1 MLHAEGSNLRR
12 FQAIDEL
19 VNLQATMPTLSEDT
33 VNLWIAEQRRF
44 AMENLVKPSLEDT
57 QVLLQIALRQ
67 GGYHIIRDT

>member
-1 MLHAEGSNLRR
+1 MLRAEGSNLRR

-19 VNLQATMPTLSEDT
+19 VNLQATMPALSEDT

-57 QVLLQIALRQ
+57 QVLLEIALRQ